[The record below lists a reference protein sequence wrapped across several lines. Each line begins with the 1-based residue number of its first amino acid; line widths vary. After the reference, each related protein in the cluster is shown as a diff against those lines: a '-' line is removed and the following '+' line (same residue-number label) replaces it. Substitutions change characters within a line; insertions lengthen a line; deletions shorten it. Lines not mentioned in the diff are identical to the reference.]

1 MMSEYKIPIIP
12 NLNLEKNDKGRYELN
27 INVGKI
33 KSNKAEQISEIYN
46 IKIDIYDEINIYF
59 EINEWD
65 YCNLFMD
72 EVFSENGKK
81 KFITT
86 NKIKFFDIECISD
99 KYAVTLLNF
108 HSKQSSSDSTKV
120 NMMISGECQE
130 CIFKKD
136 NNSIYNDEKVG
147 VWNILECSNTSH
159 VGFAEFE
166 SNDLSNVF
174 LKSIN
179 TNDYYRENETSQ
191 DLKIRQNLQ
200 KKQKTSFNQLLGEDS
215 FLYYEDFYGEI
226 SDEII
231 GNIDKLL
238 MFYDS
243 TISPIRMRI
252 IESKITKKL
261 EVIIMPKS
269 DTPNL
274 GNSIFWKVPNN
285 FFDFLNSSYEKYLE
299 LKSSDLNID
308 LLFYYYTWIK
318 NEQSLE
324 VQLVLCSAFMEILK
338 NNQLQ
343 PSRNDNYELFDRL
356 QLRIDE
362 VGIDPINLFK
372 YLQPPIYEVVH
383 DIKKEFKNEEFYSDN
398 KFHSTWKMFLKTY
411 VSSIIKFYRNK
422 LLHSGQLKMEQEDIK
437 VFINKWESNFKDS
450 LRDDQQDWAD
460 MIAGS
465 LKDKLINFTRF
476 YHAFNQCNFIKEFID
491 LILLALL
498 DVDCMLTNES
508 RFETKIGVKKIEI
521 GDLNYE
527 VDDISVNSQD
537 YLKKFMS

>member
-1 MMSEYKIPIIP
+1 MKIIDSSITAKVPNIPILGFDKTEDGYIFKSDLGNLRFKDEHELHIINDIEIKIKDTICISFSIDWRGYNNYFCEKIDENKFTDLKELKYYELDCVSEEYKLYFGDCYCVRIEDSSKVYLQASKVNII
-12 NLNLEKNDKGRYELN
+12 KNDD
-27 INVGKI
+27 KI
-33 KSNKAEQISEIYN
+33 Q
-46 IKIDIYDEINIYF
+46 DE
-59 EINEWD
+59 E
-65 YCNLFMD
+65 
-72 EVFSENGKK
+72 EVN
-81 KFITT
+81 
-86 NKIKFFDIECISD
+86 
-99 KYAVTLLNF
+99 
-108 HSKQSSSDSTKV
+108 
-120 NMMISGECQE
+120 
-130 CIFKKD
+130 
-136 NNSIYNDEKVG
+136 
-147 VWNILECSNTSH
+147 VWNILESLDIAQSS
-159 VGFAEFE
+159 VKEF
-166 SNDLSNVF
+166 DCDF
-174 LKSIN
+174 LKEFFIKSRGTMDYKIIDETANKILIN
-179 TNDYYRENETSQ
+179 EELENDQ
-191 DLKIRQNLQ
+191 FK
-200 KKQKTSFNQLLGEDS
+200 SFNQLLDRNPFIFVETTYQNIFS
-215 FLYYEDFYGEI
+215 EEI
-226 SDEII
+226 K
-231 GNIDKLL
+231 NIERLL

-261 EVIIMPKS
+261 EVIIMSKN
-269 DTPNL
+269 DNPNL
-274 GNSIFWKVPNN
+274 RNSIFWKVPNN
-285 FFDFLNSSYEKYLE
+285 FFNFLNSSYENYLK
-299 LKSSDLNID
+299 LKNSELNID
-308 LLFYYYTWIK
+308 LLLYYYTWIK
-318 NEQSLE
+318 NEKSLE

-362 VGIDPINLFK
+362 AGIDSINLFK
-372 YLQPPIYEVVH
+372 YLQPPIYDVVY

-498 DVDCMLTNES
+498 DVDCMLTNEG
-508 RFETKIGVKKIEI
+508 RFETKKGVKKIEI

-537 YLKKFMS
+537 YLKKFMY

>member
-1 MMSEYKIPIIP
+1 MKIIDSSITAKVPNIPILGFDKTEDGYIFKSDFGNLRFKDENEIHIINDIEIKIKDKICISFSIDWKGYNNYFSEKIDENKFTDLKELKYYEIDCISEEYKLYFNDCYWVKIEDSNKVYLQSLQVNII
-12 NLNLEKNDKGRYELN
+12 KNDD
-27 INVGKI
+27 KI
-33 KSNKAEQISEIYN
+33 Q
-46 IKIDIYDEINIYF
+46 DE
-59 EINEWD
+59 E
-65 YCNLFMD
+65 
-72 EVFSENGKK
+72 EVN
-81 KFITT
+81 
-86 NKIKFFDIECISD
+86 
-99 KYAVTLLNF
+99 
-108 HSKQSSSDSTKV
+108 
-120 NMMISGECQE
+120 
-130 CIFKKD
+130 
-136 NNSIYNDEKVG
+136 
-147 VWNILECSNTSH
+147 VWNILESLDIAQSS
-159 VGFAEFE
+159 VKEF
-166 SNDLSNVF
+166 DCDV
-174 LKSIN
+174 LKKFFIKSEGTMDYNIIDETANKILIN
-179 TNDYYRENETSQ
+179 EE
-191 DLKIRQNLQ
+191 LQNNQ
-200 KKQKTSFNQLLGEDS
+200 FESFNQLLDRNPFIFTETNYQNIFS
-215 FLYYEDFYGEI
+215 EEI
-226 SDEII
+226 K
-231 GNIDKLL
+231 NIERLL

-252 IESKITKKL
+252 VESKITKKL

-338 NNQLQ
+338 NNQLN
-343 PSRNDNYELFDRL
+343 PSLNEGYNLFKRL

-383 DIKKEFKNEEFYSDN
+383 DIKKEFKNEAFYSDN

-422 LLHSGQLKMEQEDIK
+422 ILHSGQLKMEQEDIK
-437 VFINKWESNFKDS
+437 DFIDKWELNFKDS
-450 LRDDQQDWAD
+450 LRECQQEWAD
-460 MIAGS
+460 MIADS
-465 LKDKLINFTRF
+465 LKDKLINITRF
-476 YHAFNQCNFIKEFID
+476 FHAFNQCDFIKEFID
-491 LILLALL
+491 LLVLALL